1 LEKCRCAYIAGIRHG
16 VLPRV
21 FYWRLFMKL
30 IEVGTPVVVSLY
42 GHESS
47 GMVLNVIDLPYTPLR
62 SRSRT
67 LYVVKN
73 RLTLRE
79 GIAFAVPASV
89 FVEINGKPNP
99 DFKEVKY

>member
-1 LEKCRCAYIAGIRHG
+1 LTRQFAATILLEI
-16 VLPRV
+16 V
-21 FYWRLFMKL
+21 MKS

-73 RLTLRE
+73 SLTLRE

-89 FVEINGKPNP
+89 FVEINGKPSP

>member
-1 LEKCRCAYIAGIRHG
+1 
-16 VLPRV
+16 
-21 FYWRLFMKL
+21 MKK
-30 IEVGTPVVVSLY
+30 IEVGTPVLVSLY
-42 GHESS
+42 GQESK
-47 GMVLNVIDLPYTPLR
+47 GTILEVINLPYTPLR

-73 RLTLRE
+73 SLTLSE

-99 DFKEVKY
+99 DFKKVKSWARG